1 MAVLSSLYL
10 GVGTTFREGQIV
22 ATVVAMTFNFFLNN
36 ALTYRE
42 LRLKGFKGLL
52 GGWVSF
58 CLVCAVGAIANV
70 GIAAFLHDV
79 QAREWAMS
87 ATIGVLVG
95 AVWNYALSS
104 RFVWGRY

>member
-1 MAVLSSLYL
+1 M
-10 GVGTTFREGQIV
+10 
-22 ATVVAMTFNFFLNN
+22 
-36 ALTYRE
+36 
-42 LRLKGFKGLL
+42 RLKGFKGLL